1 MERTLMRAVQIHSF
15 GGPEVLCLDDIDV
28 PAPGAG
34 EVRVK
39 LEASGVNY
47 IDVYDRS
54 GVYGADLPLTIG
66 REGCGTVDAVG
77 EGVEEES
84 MGQRVAWTMVRGS
97 YAEFAIVRAD
107 RLVRVPEALDSDMAT
122 AAMLQGITAHY
133 LVHSAGVLTQGQS
146 CLVHAAAGGVG
157 QLLCQVAAAA
167 GATVIGTVSTEA
179 KAELAR
185 AAGADEVILY
195 SRDDFV
201 AEVRRLNG
209 PVDVVFD
216 GVGKSTFLRGLD
228 CIKPRG
234 RMILYG
240 QASGKPD
247 PIEPGL
253 LGSKGSLFLTRSTV
267 GDYIAD
273 PAELN
278 WRAAQVFD
286 AVSTGELTLRIQQ
299 RLPLE
304 DAAHAHELL
313 ESRQTT
319 GKLILRP

>member
-1 MERTLMRAVQIHSF
+1 
-15 GGPEVLCLDDIDV
+15 
-28 PAPGAG
+28 
-34 EVRVK
+34 
-39 LEASGVNY
+39 
-47 IDVYDRS
+47 
-54 GVYGADLPLTIG
+54 
-66 REGCGTVDAVG
+66 
-77 EGVEEES
+77 
-84 MGQRVAWTMVRGS
+84 
-97 YAEFAIVRAD
+97 
-107 RLVRVPEALDSDMAT
+107 
-122 AAMLQGITAHY
+122 
-133 LVHSAGVLTQGQS
+133 
-146 CLVHAAAGGVG
+146 VHAAAGGVG

-185 AAGADEVILY
+185 AAGADEVIVY

-286 AVSTGELTLRIQQ
+286 AVSAGELTLRIQQ